1 MTMIQALGPS
11 AMTFAVFFGVLALSL
26 AAVLVALLSDY

>member
-1 MTMIQALGPS
+1 MALIQTLGPS
-11 AMTFAVFFGVLALSL
+11 TMMVAVFFGVLALSL